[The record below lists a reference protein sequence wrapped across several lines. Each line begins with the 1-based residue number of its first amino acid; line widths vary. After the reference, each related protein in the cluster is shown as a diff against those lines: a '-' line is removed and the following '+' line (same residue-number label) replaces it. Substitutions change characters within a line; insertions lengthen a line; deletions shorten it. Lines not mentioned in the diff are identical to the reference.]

1 MIKSDVIQL
10 VCLATGLVFLLSF
23 LVLINP
29 EPLKEIR
36 FEWLNDK
43 FEITDWS
50 RFMLLIGGS
59 YIVCPMLFARI
70 MSAEIKRLAAEQNS
84 VFSVLRRLLS

>member
-10 VCLATGLVFLLSF
+10 VCLATGVVFLLSF
-23 LVLINP
+23 LVLFNS

-70 MSAEIKRLAAEQNS
+70 MSAES
-84 VFSVLRRLLS
+84 G